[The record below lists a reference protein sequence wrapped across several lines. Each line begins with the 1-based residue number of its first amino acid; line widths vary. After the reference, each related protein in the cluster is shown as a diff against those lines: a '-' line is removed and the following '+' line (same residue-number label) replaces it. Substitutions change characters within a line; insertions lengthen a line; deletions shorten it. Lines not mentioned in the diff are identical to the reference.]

1 MGPYLVFG
9 QLQGGAMGSH
19 ISLIQSLGSD
29 NAGFRR
35 VSRVLDLLLILLGAV
50 LGLLLL
56 PGSAE

>member
-1 MGPYLVFG
+1 
-9 QLQGGAMGSH
+9 MGSH

-35 VSRVLDLLLILLGAV
+35 APRVLDLLLILLGAV
-50 LGLLLL
+50 LGLLLF